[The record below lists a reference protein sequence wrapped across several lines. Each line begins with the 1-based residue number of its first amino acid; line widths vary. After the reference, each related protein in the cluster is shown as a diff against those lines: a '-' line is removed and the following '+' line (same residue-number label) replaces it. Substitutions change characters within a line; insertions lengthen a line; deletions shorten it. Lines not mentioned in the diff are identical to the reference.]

1 MPWMEPKISIS
12 HVHYICRHTVYSLQY
27 AARRWHMARTQQ
39 PELGRSVCLSRLAC
53 TCNARQQPQPQPGV
67 NWLVTTA
74 CMHFASLRCVAGR
87 VSGAVACRHGPM
99 ASAGVP
105 LPPVRGPYC
114 QWGKREAR
122 AHAMARLVGLGLR
135 FAGLAWLFGR
145 GWGWRFAWWS
155 RTRGPLSLSPTLPA
169 SSMHAAVPFPSFHT
183 RARPREGGAPV
194 KAPGS
199 G

>member
-1 MPWMEPKISIS
+1 MFIRLM
-12 HVHYICRHTVYSLQY
+12 VCVCVR
-27 AARRWHMARTQQ
+27 AARRLHMARTQQ
-39 PELGRSVCLSRLAC
+39 PGLGRSACLSRLI
-53 TCNARQQPQPQPGV
+53 GSLV
-67 NWLVTTA
+67 LVTPGSSPSPSPSQGSTGSSRRPA
-74 CMHFASLRCVAGR
+74 CMQRARDILRCVAGR